1 MDSWYVR
8 QVEQRVGQNW
18 LKTSLG
24 QLSRTVHTVISFE
37 ISSNGSIE
45 NIQIEQKSGIRS
57 VDLAA
62 ERAVRASGPLP
73 PLPFEFRQRRVKFVA
88 HFEYPPR

>member
-18 LKTSLG
+18 LRTSLG
-24 QLSRTVHTVISFE
+24 QLAKPVQTVISFE
-37 ISSNGSIE
+37 IQSNGNIE
-45 NIQIEQKSGIRS
+45 NINIEQNSGIRS

-73 PLPFEFRQRRVKFVA
+73 PLPIDFRQRRVKFVA
-88 HFEYPPR
+88 HFEYPPK